1 MIYGRIHKIGYKVW
15 FDNLEV
21 ISLKLNHI
29 TGALQSVLYPS
40 INFFLSLSNFMYS
53 SRPRWDPPI

>member
-21 ISLKLNHI
+21 IS
-29 TGALQSVLYPS
+29 
-40 INFFLSLSNFMYS
+40 
-53 SRPRWDPPI
+53 